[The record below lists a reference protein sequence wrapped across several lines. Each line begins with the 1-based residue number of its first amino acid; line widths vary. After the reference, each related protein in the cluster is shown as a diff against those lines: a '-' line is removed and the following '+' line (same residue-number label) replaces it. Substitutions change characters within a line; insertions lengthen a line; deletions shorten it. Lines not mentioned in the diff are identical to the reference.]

1 MKKKPV
7 TQSRRIA
14 VTDSKQ
20 MKNENKKCLFCSLFS
35 RCLSSLNLFEDSKRL
50 IENCSIVDTYEAT
63 IRTGLEVNTYALTS
77 LEILATK
84 EVTYGLYANAE
95 FVSNTVHATIG
106 Q

>member
-35 RCLSSLNLFEDSKRL
+35 RCLSSLNLFEDSKSL
-50 IENCSIVDTYEAT
+50 IENCSIVDIYET
-63 IRTGLEVNTYALTS
+63 PIRTRLKVNTYALTQ
-77 LEILATK
+77 LEVLATK
-84 EVTYGLYANAE
+84 EVSYGLYTYTK
-95 FVSNTVHATIG
+95 FVGDAVHATIG

>member
-35 RCLSSLNLFEDSKRL
+35 RCLSSLNLFEDSKSL
-50 IENCSIVDTYEAT
+50 IENCSIVDIYET
-63 IRTGLEVNTYALTS
+63 SIRTRLKVNTYALTQ
-77 LEILATK
+77 LEVLATK
-84 EVTYGLYANAE
+84 EVSYGLYTYTK
-95 FVSNTVHATIG
+95 FVGDAVHATIG